1 MPETEVPLHTHACA
15 CLEVT
20 FLGSGSSGN
29 ATLVRCG
36 DEALLV
42 DSGFTA
48 RETMRRLE
56 QAGADHGVVRA
67 IVVTHEHSD
76 HISGIRVLASK
87 LDVPVYAT
95 AGTRRAAPAGS
106 LTDSVEALTPGEP
119 VRIAGMEVLPF
130 AVSHDAAEPVGFR
143 ITGSCGTSFG
153 LVTDSGVMTPESL
166 EALAEC
172 ELLGIECNHDPDL
185 LRNGPYPWFLKER
198 IASSRGHLSNAA
210 AMEAVETLAH
220 DRLRA
225 VFGVHISSKN
235 NTHDLVAAELRAAL
249 VRLGLDAQGAPVR
262 QDRCSAVASVRPR

>member
-1 MPETEVPLHTHACA
+1 MPSSDQPLHTHACA

-36 DEALLV
+36 DAAVLI
-42 DSGFTA
+42 DSGFSA
-48 RETMRRLE
+48 RETMRRLSE
-56 QAGADHGVVRA
+56 AGADHGEVRA
-67 IVVTHEHSD
+67 ILVTHEHSD
-76 HISGIRVLASK
+76 HVSGIRVLAAK

-95 AGTRRAAPAGS
+95 RGTQRGAPAGA
-106 LTDSVEALTPGEP
+106 LTRNTVTLTPGEP
-119 VRIAGMEVLPF
+119 LAIAGMEVLPF
-130 AVSHDAAEPVGFR
+130 SVSHDAVEPVGFR

-153 LVTDSGVMTPESL
+153 LVTDSGVMTPEAL
-166 EALAEC
+166 EALNGC
-172 ELLGIECNHDPDL
+172 ELLGIECNHDPDM

-210 AMEAVETLAH
+210 ALDAIEVLAH

-235 NTHDLVAAELRAAL
+235 NTHELVAEQLRATL
-249 VRLGLDAQGAPVR
+249 TRLGLDAVGAPVL
-262 QDRCSAVASVRPR
+262 QDRCSDAASVRPR

>member
-1 MPETEVPLHTHACA
+1 M
-15 CLEVT
+15 T

-48 RETMRRLE
+48 RETLRRLAE
-56 QAGADHGVVRA
+56 AGADHGAVRG
-67 IVVTHEHSD
+67 ILITHEHSD
-76 HISGIRVLASK
+76 HISGVRVLAAK

-95 AGTRRAAPAGS
+95 KGTLRDAPAGS
-106 LTDSVEALTPGEP
+106 LTDNVEALTPGEP
-119 VRIAGMEVLPF
+119 LRIAGMEVLPF
-130 AVSHDAAEPVGFR
+130 SVSHDAAEPVGYR

-153 LVTDSGVMTPESL
+153 LVTDSGVMTPEAL
-166 EALAEC
+166 EALREC

-210 AMEAVETLAH
+210 AMAAIETLAH

-225 VFGVHISSKN
+225 VFGVHVSSKN
-235 NTHDLVAAELRAAL
+235 NTHDLVAAELHAVL
-249 VRLGLDAQGAPVR
+249 VRLGLDAVGAPVR
-262 QDRCSAVASVRPR
+262 QDRCSDAASMRPR